1 MSGKTLQEP
10 EKERIAKVLARA
22 GVASR
27 RDCERMIE
35 AGRIALNGEIVRHP
49 ATLVGPDDVLA
60 VDGKTIATAAQT
72 RLWRYHKPA
81 GLVTTARDPEGRP
94 TVFDALPKAMP
105 RVVSVGRLDIN
116 TEGLLLLTNDGGLAR
131 YLEHPAQGFSR
142 TYRVR
147 AHGAVNEKALDALR
161 RGVTIEGV
169 RYRPAQCTID
179 RVQGSN
185 SWITMTLEEGKN
197 REIKR
202 LLGHIGL
209 RVTRLIR
216 VGYGPFELGELQAGA
231 VVEVAEKAI
240 RKFLPGYSGQG

>member
-1 MSGKTLQEP
+1 MAARD
-10 EKERIAKVLARA
+10 KERIAKFLARA
-22 GVASR
+22 GIASR
-27 RDCERMIE
+27 RDCERMIA
-35 AGRIALNGEIVRHP
+35 AGRVALNGEIVRQA
-49 ATLVGPDDVLA
+49 ATLVGAHDALT
-60 VDGKTIATAAQT
+60 VDGKTIAAATQS

-81 GLVTTARDPEGRP
+81 GLVTTARDPEGRS
-94 TVFDALPKAMP
+94 TVFDALPKTMP

-147 AHGAVNEKALDALR
+147 AHGEVSEKAIDQLR
-161 RGVTIEGV
+161 RGVTVEGV
-169 RYRPAQCTID
+169 NYRPARCTID

-185 SWITMTLEEGKN
+185 SWITMTVEEGKN

-202 LLGHIGL
+202 LLGHLGL

-216 VGYGPFELGELQAGA
+216 IGYGPFELGELKAGA
-231 VVEVAEKAI
+231 VQEIAESGL
-240 RKFLPGYSGQG
+240 RKVLPRYFQAVVR